1 MKLIPFEFSTTQSYM
16 LLFVH
21 NRMYIFKNK
30 ELVTNI
36 NSSGN
41 DYLTT
46 TIGSTAS
53 CNYGSYTIS
62 RYIDCGPGRY
72 GS

>member
-1 MKLIPFEFSTTQSYM
+1 
-16 LLFVH
+16 
-21 NRMYIFKNK
+21 MYVFKNK

-46 TIGSTAS
+46 TIGSTSS
-53 CNYGSYTIS
+53 CNMDHTQSADTLIVVQE
-62 RYIDCGPGRY
+62 DMAPKKL
-72 GS
+72 

>member
-1 MKLIPFEFSTTQSYM
+1 MKLVPFEFSTTQSYM

-21 NRMYIFKNK
+21 NRIYIFKDK

-46 TIGSTAS
+46 TIGSTTLATLDHTQS
-53 CNYGSYTIS
+53 MIL
-62 RYIDCGPGRY
+62 
-72 GS
+72 

>member
-1 MKLIPFEFSTTQSYM
+1 M

-46 TIGSTAS
+46 TISSTTLA
-53 CNYGSYTIS
+53 TM
-62 RYIDCGPGRY
+62 DFTQ
-72 GS
+72 